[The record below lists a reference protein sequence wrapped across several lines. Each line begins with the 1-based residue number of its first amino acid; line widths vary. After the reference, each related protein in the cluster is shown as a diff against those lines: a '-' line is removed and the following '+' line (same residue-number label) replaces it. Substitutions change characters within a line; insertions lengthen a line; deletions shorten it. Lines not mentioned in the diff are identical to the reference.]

1 MKNTYTLN
9 IYTDG
14 ACSGNPGN
22 GGTGHVIVMDG
33 VNCLESNNEGYVR
46 TTNNRMEI
54 LAVVKGLKS
63 AKRYIDTTLL
73 GDLHKDRDIDIK
85 INVYSDSQLVVNTM
99 TQGWARK
106 SNKDLWEQ
114 LDAALA
120 RFEAHEIKCTFNKVK
135 GHAFDRWNN
144 LADEL
149 AVKASQNPIL
159 HDEVYENIW
168 WLTPSVRPCV
178 EPVPK
183 PEIVEIRFCNVN
195 DKQNRRMEILLT
207 NGTVVKIIPTC
218 AGFAQTECTTAEA
231 YVTEKI
237 AWKYVGWLNGHTDL

>member
-1 MKNTYTLN
+1 MKNTFTLN

-54 LAVVKGLKS
+54 LAVIKGLKS

-73 GDLHKDRDIDIK
+73 EDLHKNREIDIK
-85 INVYSDSQLVVNTM
+85 INVYSDSQLVINTM
-99 TQGWARK
+99 TQGWAKK
-106 SNKDLWEQ
+106 SNKDLWKQ

-120 RFEAHEIKCTFNKVK
+120 GFEAHGIQCTFNKVK

-149 AVKASQNPIL
+149 AVKASQKPIL

-178 EPVPK
+178 EPVTEPK
-183 PEIVEIRFCNVN
+183 IKEIRLLGYETPEQRKVEVLLSNETTVT
-195 DKQNRRMEILLT
+195 ILPCHGGFEQTGCTQAESALT
-207 NGTVVKIIPTC
+207 VD
-218 AGFAQTECTTAEA
+218 
-231 YVTEKI
+231 I
-237 AWKYVGWLNGHTDL
+237 AWRFVGYLNGKSL